1 MTIDLT
7 PFTLRPYQRDSLAT
21 FGRSDAALDA
31 SEMGCGKSLTAVMWI
46 PELGLRDPRI
56 LIVAPKRTLR
66 QWRTLLWRQFPSLKE
81 RGLVHI
87 ASSPSVTPEAWDKI
101 VRKVPGVF
109 ITSWSSMRGIVPR
122 EVPVIKDEPPRVN
135 LAKGRKPQLYVR
147 PERFSTPGPVPE
159 GCMLAP
165 EARASRGYRDLYNG
179 KKLTIK
185 AIREA
190 MRYRDVP
197 PWGRAGTWDLVIA
210 DEAHRMCADR
220 YSLQSLVIR
229 KLVKS
234 ARRMALSG
242 TPAGGKPEN
251 IWPLLNFLWPDR
263 YRRRWD
269 FIQRYFIV
277 EEKVI
282 SRSGKTANDI
292 IGEKIPGEL
301 WGDIPCVVRHRLADV
316 ENQLPAAVERT
327 IEIPMSGEQARIYGE
342 IEQKCMAWLEGQP
355 YSTPL
360 PITQRIRLRQAALG
374 VLTAR
379 RARVDPFGP
388 AREEFDFKKTA
399 ECPKIDVIV
408 ELLSDLPEGQPLVV
422 YTHSAKWAKL
432 AVEKLAKYR
441 PTALWGGGLTIRQ
454 EERLRQRIKEEP
466 LVLVAVIAAVAEGVD
481 ELQHACHHEVWASR
495 DESLLLNVQARGRLH
510 RSGQKETVQ
519 RWVLV
524 SEGTVDAA
532 VDATLYLR
540 DKMLQGMY
548 RDRKKDLQQV
558 VRPAARR

>member
-1 MTIDLT
+1 MSDPT
-7 PFTLRPYQRDSLAT
+7 PFILRPYQRASLAV
-21 FGRSDAALDA
+21 FGRSDAVLDA
-31 SEMGCGKSLTAVMWI
+31 SEMGCGKSLTAAMWI
-46 PELGLRDPRI
+46 PELGLRNPRI

-66 QWRTLLWRQFPSLKE
+66 QWRALLWRQFPSLRE
-81 RGLVHI
+81 RDLVHI
-87 ASSPSVTPEAWDKI
+87 ASAPSATPEVWHRI
-101 VRKVPGVF
+101 TRKQPGVF
-109 ITSWSSMRGIVPR
+109 ITSWSSVRGVVPK

-135 LAKGRKPQLYVR
+135 LTKGKKPQLYVR
-147 PERFSTPGPVPE
+147 PERFSAPGRVPE
-159 GCMLAP
+159 GHLLAP

-179 KKLTIK
+179 QKLTVK

-190 MRYRDVP
+190 MRHRDVP

-220 YSLQSLVIR
+220 YSLQSLVMR
-229 KLVKS
+229 KLIKGV
-234 ARRMALSG
+234 RRMALSG

-251 IWPLLNFLWPDR
+251 IWPLLNFLWPDL

-269 FIQRYFIV
+269 FIKRYFLI

-292 IGEKIPGEL
+292 IGEKNPGEL

-316 ENQLPAAVERT
+316 EKQLPAAVERT
-327 IEIPMSGEQARIYGE
+327 MEIPMCAEQARIYE
-342 IEQKCMAWLEGQP
+342 EFERECVAWLEGQP

-379 RARVDPFGP
+379 RARIDPFSP
-388 AREEFDFKKTA
+388 VKEEFDFKKTA
-399 ECPKIDVIV
+399 ECPKIDTIA
-408 ELLSDLPEGQPLVV
+408 ELISDLPEGQPLVV

-432 AVEKLAKYR
+432 AVEKLAKHR
-441 PTALWGGGLTIRQ
+441 PTALWGGGLTVRQ
-454 EERLRQRIKEEP
+454 EERLRQRIQGEP

-481 ELQHACHHEVWASR
+481 ELQHSCRHEVWASR
-495 DESLLLNVQARGRLH
+495 DESLLLNTQAQGRLH
-510 RSGQKETVQ
+510 RSGQKKTVQ

-524 SEGTVDAA
+524 SEGTVDVA
-532 VDATLYLR
+532 VDTTLYLR
-540 DKMLQGMY
+540 NKMLQGMY
-548 RDRKKDLQQV
+548 QDRKEDLQEAV
-558 VRPAARR
+558 